1 MDKISVIID
10 ELHKL
15 EKDEMQS
22 YYTSKLLYPMGSLR
36 NLSFYQDQTFIDQGI
51 PQDARLVFVGQ
62 QSFTWDLNQKGPNIN
77 LLNNKLTANKKSE
90 VDYESVLGTMAIS
103 SGQHYWEIRIDKFVD
118 LDDIIIGV
126 VQKGV
131 DLKMRIF
138 ETGKLYGW
146 ICTGGRKIFPS
157 PDGVGPQAKEYGG
170 CSKIGDV
177 LGVILEFKNGIGSL
191 SFLSNGVS

>member
-1 MDKISVIID
+1 
-10 ELHKL
+10 
-15 EKDEMQS
+15 
-22 YYTSKLLYPMGSLR
+22 MGSLR

-126 VQKGV
+126 V
-131 DLKMRIF
+131 
-138 ETGKLYGW
+138 
-146 ICTGGRKIFPS
+146 
-157 PDGVGPQAKEYGG
+157 
-170 CSKIGDV
+170 
-177 LGVILEFKNGIGSL
+177 
-191 SFLSNGVS
+191 